1 MTDAAADGTRE
12 NGPETRNSREGRC
25 APPGRIGVVAKRDEN
40 QNVRTENYT
49 ISPQKSTRTPICTDR
64 GVLHCVNTCP
74 KAPEL
79 QFVFG
84 LQ

>member
-1 MTDAAADGTRE
+1 MPPRMGRGRTVRKNKKLPGGALCPARE
-12 NGPETRNSREGRC
+12 KWRRRE
-25 APPGRIGVVAKRDEN
+25 RDEN
-40 QNVRTENYT
+40 QKPRTENYT
-49 ISPQKSTRTPICTDR
+49 ISSQKSMRTPNCADR